1 MGADRGGAGSTSF
14 GAVNSGSAAGGS
26 SKASGARTGG
36 DGAHASRTE
45 GGANGGLCDLL
56 AEAHALYSR
65 LWVLE
70 NVLPNT
76 DAQRCVAHYA
86 ELWCLHHAQLIRG
99 VMGLAGAT
107 TTGCLLR
114 THEASLS
121 TLSIGFVNYNFQKT
135 MKNNF
140 TDFICLKTR
149 VL

>member
-1 MGADRGGAGSTSF
+1 MNPATPGHAAQARGQPGRSRRRRRGN
-14 GAVNSGSAAGGS
+14 GRPPAARRDQGGN
-26 SKASGARTGG
+26 
-36 DGAHASRTE
+36 
-45 GGANGGLCDLL
+45 GGANSGLCDLL
-56 AEAHALYSR
+56 AEAHALYPR

-70 NVLPNT
+70 NVLPNA

-86 ELWCLHHAQLIRG
+86 ELWCLHHAQLILG

-135 MKNNF
+135 
-140 TDFICLKTR
+140 
-149 VL
+149 